1 MTWITVKETAKL
13 LNITHQ
19 AVRKR
24 VGNGKLEYKYING
37 IGGNSGRVLQILL
50 ESLPQEIQ
58 DKYNGIEKKSK
69 LLIEQ
74 YSLLQIKEAEYKASI
89 VEAFRKSELSAEKF
103 IKKFNDENSES
114 FSIRQL
120 YSWNKKYIQGKIETL
135 IDTRGGDNKGTSSIS
150 EEAWEFFYS
159 LYMTFQRRSI
169 KWCYDKTKLKF
180 PDVPSLRSF
189 ERKVK
194 KIPEY
199 AILRY
204 RVGTKAFNDALPHME
219 RSRTGVMS
227 NDIWCSD
234 HHRIDVFVRNSTGH
248 VIRPWLTVF
257 TDIRSTKIMS
267 FIVREADPNAT
278 VVKKCLRLGIE
289 KFGVPKEIL
298 TDNGKDYKARDL
310 SLEYP
315 LSVMNVLG
323 IGKIT
328 ATPYHGQ
335 AKPVERFFRTL
346 EERFGKMFYSY
357 AGNDAKKRPEHM
369 AKTIKRLEEDPN
381 IPSMD
386 FYVEQ
391 LEKWIEEYNNTPHY
405 GEGMD
410 GQTPDNVYI
419 QNLEK
424 RVEVKDRNALKLLC
438 GKTVTRTV
446 DRNGVRI
453 FSQTYSNYDGCLVSY
468 YGKKVMVTYDPDN
481 IDSVFIFD
489 MDYRYI
495 CMAESRLKPMFR
507 NTNEEEFNKLAK
519 EKKKVRE
526 LVKACRPVREKS
538 IFELIAE
545 HHQQEEMYRN
555 QHEQIETE
563 VLTTPFSEQ
572 ADKAFEVKTVDRSFE
587 EQMLAYASK
596 ENEKEPETHEETG
609 SEEDINFESFMFNY
623 IKNA

>member
-103 IKKFNDENSES
+103 IKKFNDENSEN

-159 LYMTFQRRSI
+159 LYMTFQRRSV

-386 FYVEQ
+386 FYIEQ

-405 GEGMD
+405 GEGMG
-410 GQTPDNVYI
+410 GQTPNGVYI

>member
-1 MTWITVKETAKL
+1 MWLTVRAVAEL
-13 LNITHQ
+13 LGISERAT
-19 AVRKR
+19 RKNASNNKYTCR
-24 VGNGKLEYKYING
+24 YIDGTGRGGKQ
-37 IGGNSGRVLQILL
+37 LQILL
-50 ESLPQEIQ
+50 ESLPQEAQDRYNNPETEEGLLSDKFSMTQIQ
-58 DKYNGIEKKSK
+58 
-69 LLIEQ
+69 
-74 YSLLQIKEAEYKASI
+74 EADYKAKVVQDFKASG
-89 VEAFRKSELSAEKF
+89 LSAEKF
-103 IKKFNDENSES
+103 LEQFNSENDEKVAV
-114 FSIRQL
+114 RTL
-120 YSWNKKYIQGKIETL
+120 YIWQEKFTEGGTQAL
-135 IDTRGGDNKGTSSIS
+135 IDTRGGDNKGMSNIS
-150 EEAWEFFYS
+150 KEAWEFFYS
-159 LYMTFQRRSI
+159 LYMTFQKRSV

-219 RSRTGVMS
+219 RSRAGVMS

-369 AKTIKRLEEDPN
+369 AKTIQRLEEDPN

-386 FYVEQ
+386 FYIEQ
-391 LEKWIEEYNNTPHY
+391 LERWIEEYNNTPHY

-410 GQTPDNVYI
+410 GQTPD
-419 QNLEK
+419 
-424 RVEVKDRNALKLLC
+424 
-438 GKTVTRTV
+438 
-446 DRNGVRI
+446 
-453 FSQTYSNYDGCLVSY
+453 
-468 YGKKVMVTYDPDN
+468 
-481 IDSVFIFD
+481 SV
-489 MDYRYI
+489 
-495 CMAESRLKPMFR
+495 
-507 NTNEEEFNKLAK
+507 
-519 EKKKVRE
+519 
-526 LVKACRPVREKS
+526 
-538 IFELIAE
+538 
-545 HHQQEEMYRN
+545 
-555 QHEQIETE
+555 
-563 VLTTPFSEQ
+563 
-572 ADKAFEVKTVDRSFE
+572 
-587 EQMLAYASK
+587 
-596 ENEKEPETHEETG
+596 
-609 SEEDINFESFMFNY
+609 
-623 IKNA
+623 

>member
-328 ATPYHGQ
+328 ATPYHWQ

>member
-74 YSLLQIKEAEYKASI
+74 YSLLQIKEAEYRASI

-135 IDTRGGDNKGTSSIS
+135 IDTRGGDNKGMSSIS

-159 LYMTFQRRSI
+159 LYMTFQRRSV

-369 AKTIKRLEEDPN
+369 AKTLKKLEQDEN
-381 IPSMD
+381 IPTLE
-386 FYVEQ
+386 FYTAQ
-391 LEKWIEEYNNTPHY
+391 LTRWVEEYNNTAHH
-405 GEGMD
+405 GKGMD
-410 GQTPDNVYI
+410 GQTPNQVYYGK
-419 QNLEK
+419 LEK
-424 RVEVKDRNALKLLC
+424 KREVNDRNALRLLC

-572 ADKAFEVKTVDRSFE
+572 ADKAFEQR
-587 EQMLAYASK
+587 MIAYANT

-609 SEEDINFESFMFNY
+609 SEDINFENFMFT
-623 IKNA
+623 